1 MLKEELELQSW
12 ALESAFGG
20 TALGL
25 LVVYKH
31 RALARMAE
39 SCLFRGE
46 CRETLSWTHIRAQV
60 REIDSCPWCSGRK
73 LRAQLCTH
81 LTRMQL
87 YGFYILKNNHPA

>member
-20 TALGL
+20 IALGL

-39 SCLFRGE
+39 SCFLVLCRGE
-46 CRETLSWTHIRAQV
+46 HRETLSWTHIRLTPAPAAQG
-60 REIDSCPWCSGRK
+60 ESSGHSS
-73 LRAQLCTH
+73 AH
-81 LTRMQL
+81 
-87 YGFYILKNNHPA
+87 I